1 MENLAVICPD
11 VAFKIEYYDT
21 DEQFGAEQASW
32 TRGKL
37 YARTGSREDGYVF
50 AVNLEKMQEVW
61 SASVLAELLSLKS
74 FMDAFIISELSV
86 LKYEQHQSLTGCG
99 GYRHTERLQSEKL
112 YFCVYKSLLRKF
124 CEYKLARELPEFG
137 KALALLNMAVR
148 PVGWLKLAQELP
160 CRNELKALDSFLQYG
175 TIGNMGVLPGFY
187 DFMVPLSL
195 AAIRT
200 EMTNV
205 LTTTQLL
212 TDWLLGLELN
222 AGADEAK
229 EEEQAGFESGSV
241 SSMAAVKVVSAEE
254 LCEIVRKENIRELR
268 TQMQNAATQVGKL
281 AGAGRFL
288 SRGSY
293 TAQFFLDTVRKYHYE
308 ISELEYMFRQSF
320 TAMKI
325 IAAYDGDVNLKKQQE
340 AYLASKTGEESK
352 VYQYYLK
359 RRVSVDIMIL
369 RDVSGSTYRF
379 EREYAE
385 AIVEILAAV
394 NNFEGIRTLVIDFE
408 SGAVLRKS
416 FDMKAEQTSIV
427 PLSGGGT
434 NMLPAVQLL
443 EEQKLKGRRRL
454 LFVLSDGEIN
464 DREAAERELTAYCSR
479 NQIEQIKLT
488 FDEGDKYGYEHTTII
503 NLHKF
508 IAQKIV
514 EKGIDY

>member
-1 MENLAVICPD
+1 M
-11 VAFKIEYYDT
+11 
-21 DEQFGAEQASW
+21 
-32 TRGKL
+32 
-37 YARTGSREDGYVF
+37 
-50 AVNLEKMQEVW
+50 
-61 SASVLAELLSLKS
+61 
-74 FMDAFIISELSV
+74 
-86 LKYEQHQSLTGCG
+86 TGCG

-175 TIGNMGVLPGFY
+175 TIGNLGVLPGFY

-288 SRGSY
+288 SRGSD
-293 TAQFFLDTVRKYHYE
+293 TAQFLLDTVRKYHYE

-352 VYQYYLK
+352 VYP
-359 RRVSVDIMIL
+359 
-369 RDVSGSTYRF
+369 
-379 EREYAE
+379 
-385 AIVEILAAV
+385 
-394 NNFEGIRTLVIDFE
+394 GI
-408 SGAVLRKS
+408 
-416 FDMKAEQTSIV
+416 
-427 PLSGGGT
+427 
-434 NMLPAVQLL
+434 
-443 EEQKLKGRRRL
+443 
-454 LFVLSDGEIN
+454 
-464 DREAAERELTAYCSR
+464 
-479 NQIEQIKLT
+479 
-488 FDEGDKYGYEHTTII
+488 
-503 NLHKF
+503 
-508 IAQKIV
+508 
-514 EKGIDY
+514 